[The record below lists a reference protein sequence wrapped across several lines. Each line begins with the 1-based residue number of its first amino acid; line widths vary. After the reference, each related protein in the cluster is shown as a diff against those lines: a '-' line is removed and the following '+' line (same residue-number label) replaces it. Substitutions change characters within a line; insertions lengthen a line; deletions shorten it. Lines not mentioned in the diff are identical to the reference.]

1 VLHLRYSVPNLDS
14 MKEDEVLKQL
24 VERIAQKLV
33 ELRKKKGYSSY
44 ESFAFDHDIPRM
56 QYWRIEKGKTNI
68 TLKSLV
74 KILAIHKLTVEEFFG
89 DLQKEKKILTKK
101 IISKNTNS

>member
-1 VLHLRYSVPNLDS
+1 MRYSVPNLDS

-74 KILAIHKLTVEEFFG
+74 KILAIHKLTVEEFFA
-89 DLQKEKKILTKK
+89 DLRDKRQTR
-101 IISKNTNS
+101 NRY